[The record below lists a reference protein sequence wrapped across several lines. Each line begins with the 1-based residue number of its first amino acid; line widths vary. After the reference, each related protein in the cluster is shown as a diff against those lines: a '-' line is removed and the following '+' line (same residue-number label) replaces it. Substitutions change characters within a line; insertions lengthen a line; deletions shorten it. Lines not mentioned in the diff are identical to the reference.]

1 MKFPDKISVYH
12 KLVQDPSSSLSSQSA
27 FYLQVMIM
35 SESRQRPA
43 ARCHEDIVTYDYQRN
58 QKTPELP
65 PFILNQFK
73 HIWEL
78 QEEAKKNCQQ
88 QILDIESK
96 VRTLEL
102 ESWDREDAVEDTGS
116 AWF

>member
-1 MKFPDKISVYH
+1 
-12 KLVQDPSSSLSSQSA
+12 
-27 FYLQVMIM
+27 M

-65 PFILNQFK
+65 PFILDQFK
-73 HIWEL
+73 QIWEL

-96 VRTLEL
+96 VRTLEI

-116 AWF
+116 A